1 MRVECCLRR
10 FPSVW
15 LLKKEKGPSWT
26 CANKATFKSHKT
38 TCKWPWPHAW
48 TSTKLCDVKAFQHNS
63 SDGIDH
69 PTQKRLNTLMLEAAK
84 RSCVFS
90 ACYEFI
96 HCKCNDTKAIA
107 KALIDW
113 FKASR
118 ACPHPWEGLRY
129 FLVKHCYL
137 DILGLLLINHPL
149 FRTPTN
155 TLSEGNV
162 SVRKTWKGTNITIST
177 LIHGPSTPAANI
189 EVLPASDASA
199 WQAAVSEPPK
209 GLLFCSEFRVWKVHL
224 KLRTVTDPA
233 YTISYPTGGPS
244 HLATF
249 TKPLVQIGLSRV

>member
-1 MRVECCLRR
+1 M
-10 FPSVW
+10 
-15 LLKKEKGPSWT
+15 LK
-26 CANKATFKSHKT
+26 
-38 TCKWPWPHAW
+38 
-48 TSTKLCDVKAFQHNS
+48 
-63 SDGIDH
+63 
-69 PTQKRLNTLMLEAAK
+69 AAK

-96 HCKCNDTKAIA
+96 HCKCNDTKAIT

-149 FRTPTN
+149 LQTPTN
-155 TLSEGNV
+155 ALSEGNV

-224 KLRTVTDPA
+224 KLRSVTRATPLSNIHKTPNSNLVIPCVIDNIIDKLTTTLTNRLPSKVTLQVA
-233 YTISYPTGGPS
+233 ISDFRIAHALNLHKHPHNCLPLRDDYHDQCFMS
-244 HLATF
+244 LHLRKGCNADIDTER
-249 TKPLVQIGLSRV
+249 GLPR